1 MEGLGEPRISRM
13 GADGLGVQGGWWCGG
28 EWESREVAISGADSA
43 IGWDVWLCVRCL
55 CLVRPE

>member
-28 EWESREVAISGADSA
+28 EWESREAAISGADSA
-43 IGWDVWLCVRCL
+43 IGWEVWLGVRCW
-55 CLVRPE
+55 CLV